1 MSSQNHLFVRSDL
14 ALELAAPLL
23 QEKKLPEGLSVH
35 TRRHGMVEITCVTIE
50 TPSMAKQMGKPR
62 GKYITIQTPPLWNSL
77 LDPQDEIQA
86 AAETIRSLL
95 PSHGSILVVGL
106 GNNGI
111 TPDALGP
118 QVIQRTLATRH
129 LTGEL
134 AQKAGLDGL
143 RKTAAIAPGV
153 MGQTGIET
161 SEVVAALVNFIQP
174 AAVLAIDA
182 LAAQDYNRL
191 GRTIQIADS
200 GIAPGAGV
208 QNARRELSE
217 RTLGIPVISIGV
229 PTVIDGA
236 TLTATFSD
244 LPRSQ
249 ISPEAAGTVVT
260 PREVDRMI
268 GHAAKFISL
277 AVNKSLYPELSLEE
291 ISFLC
296 A

>member
-1 MSSQNHLFVRSDL
+1 MPLQPNSSARSDL

-23 QEKKLPEGLSVH
+23 QDEKLPEGLSVH
-35 TRRHGMVEITCVTIE
+35 TRRRGAVEITCVTIQ
-50 TPSMAKQMGKPR
+50 TPAMAEKVGKPR

-86 AAETIRSLL
+86 AAETIASLL

-106 GNNGI
+106 GNSGI

-118 QVIQRTLATRH
+118 QVIERILATRH
-129 LTGEL
+129 LTGDL
-134 AQKAGLDGL
+134 ARKAGLDTL
-143 RKTAAIAPGV
+143 RKTSAIAPGV

-161 SEVVAALVNFIQP
+161 SEVVAALVNYIHP
-174 AAVLAIDA
+174 AAIIAIDA
-182 LAAQDYNRL
+182 LAAQEYDRL

-236 TLTATFSD
+236 TLAAAFSD
-244 LPRSQ
+244 LPRSK
-249 ISPEAAGTVVT
+249 ISPEAAGAVVT

>member
-1 MSSQNHLFVRSDL
+1 MPLQPNSSARSDL

-23 QEKKLPEGLSVH
+23 QEEKLPEGLSVH
-35 TRRHGMVEITCVTIE
+35 TRRRGAVEITCVTIQ
-50 TPSMAKQMGKPR
+50 TPDMAKRMGKPR

-86 AAETIRSLL
+86 AAETIASLL

-106 GNNGI
+106 GNSGI

-118 QVIQRTLATRH
+118 QVVERILATRH
-129 LTGEL
+129 LTGDL
-134 AQKAGLDGL
+134 ARKAGLDAL
-143 RKTAAIAPGV
+143 RKTSAIAPGV

-161 SEVVAALVNFIQP
+161 GEVVAALVNYIHP
-174 AAVLAIDA
+174 AAVIAIDA
-182 LAAQDYNRL
+182 LAAQDYSRL

-236 TLTATFSD
+236 PRAAAFSD
-244 LPRSQ
+244 LPPSK
-249 ISPEAAGTVVT
+249 ITPEAAGAVVT

>member
-23 QEKKLPEGLSVH
+23 QDKKLPEGLSVH

-161 SEVVAALVNFIQP
+161 SEVVAP
-174 AAVLAIDA
+174 AW
-182 LAAQDYNRL
+182 R
-191 GRTIQIADS
+191 RADS
-200 GIAPGAGV
+200 R
-208 QNARRELSE
+208 N
-217 RTLGIPVISIGV
+217 
-229 PTVIDGA
+229 
-236 TLTATFSD
+236 
-244 LPRSQ
+244 
-249 ISPEAAGTVVT
+249 
-260 PREVDRMI
+260 
-268 GHAAKFISL
+268 
-277 AVNKSLYPELSLEE
+277 
-291 ISFLC
+291 
-296 A
+296 